1 MIAPSSR
8 LAAFGRMTTPLRGR
22 GAEAALGLEWQPSRA
37 PLRLVVERR
46 AGLDGTTGGFGAGL
60 VGGTDGEIAPGFHLE
75 SYGQA
80 GAIRRER
87 LEPYADGAARLT
99 RRVGGAGPLRLAVGA
114 GLWGAA
120 QRDATRL
127 DVGPSVTLGVP
138 IRGRSVR
145 IALDWRQRVAGD
157 ARPGSGLALTLGGDF

>member
-1 MIAPSSR
+1 MIAPSAR
-8 LAAFGRMTTPLRGR
+8 IAAFGRVTTPLRGR

-37 PLRLVVERR
+37 PLRLVIERR

-145 IALDWRQRVAGD
+145 MALDWRQRVAGD